1 MPLPNVSAQSEE
13 QISWV
18 DDVDIYP
25 LQSISDTPEV
35 LEAFRSGPD
44 WVPETGQPSY
54 AESAADD
61 KLRFVVAA
69 RPTTSLAAVETAWG
83 GRRGRGGSR
92 EGRGR
97 WVASDG
103 CRDLSGES
111 R

>member
-25 LQSISDTPEV
+25 LESISDTPEV
-35 LEAFRSGPD
+35 LEAFGME
-44 WVPETGQPSY
+44 ETGQPSY

-69 RPTTSLAAVETAWG
+69 AADDAARPTTSLDRLTFRPLVVFRDEHGRQPCRLTVSRTATG
-83 GRRGRGGSR
+83 
-92 EGRGR
+92 
-97 WVASDG
+97 DC
-103 CRDLSGES
+103 CR
-111 R
+111 